1 MSSKGPSVIL
11 TPTQGM
17 LAIAIAVIALSY
29 LIYRFYFSGFFAGNF
44 SVAGETFVV
53 NASNKFVG
61 ILTKNPSVALD
72 VNGSVNIEENLEV
85 KGSVTIEENLEV
97 KGSVTIEENLE
108 VKGSVT
114 IEEVLQIPV
123 NYAGTVQEGAI
134 QFSTDTNS
142 LQVYKE
148 SDGWVEVGAAIPIAE
163 TEPGL
168 VGGVDD
174 PLNVTTFQNSF
185 NGGTTTVDSEA
196 TFNSATGAAAENA
209 IIRLTSDITCAS
221 TLTIPNKGL
230 WIDLNGF
237 TLTVPVSAAASI
249 VCQQNAKN
257 IYFSNGVIQ
266 YASTGTSGTSSALIS
281 ASNCFLT
288 IRNTTILHGEYAV
301 LITGTAG
308 NRLTFYTSGSTY
320 TIVKARSSNNNVYG
334 PIGLFGMATNDSY
347 IYVRNCTFDTLAGDT
362 YLNTATDRY
371 TVRGIV
377 RCANNTHLAGSCT
390 LTGCIINPAHRLQA
404 VFYSDVFSAV
414 GARGTFR
421 LNMDRNTIGPAGVV
435 EQLII
440 LIGFKPLNCFDSIYI
455 MENTFERMDSNK
467 GIMYVDATSGGSTD
481 VFIFNNTIPPMKAVS
496 GIAFESTYTREGNT
510 VNVVTPSP
518 HNFTVGYDVTLTGS
532 VGGLSNGAYIIQTI
546 VSPTEFTITDSV
558 SGSATGTTIVI
569 DNYATSTRKFVSKDG
584 IVRGP
589 SNMTSAYLQKYS
601 I

>member
-1 MSSKGPSVIL
+1 MSSKGVPITLTPNQRSIVIAISVI
-11 TPTQGM
+11 
-17 LAIAIAVIALSY
+17 IVVY
-29 LIYRFYFSGFFAGNF
+29 VIYRVYFSGFFAGNF
-44 SVAGETFVV
+44 SVAGQTFVV

-61 ILTKNPSVALD
+61 ILTNNPTVALD
-72 VNGSVNIEENLEV
+72 VNGSVKV
-85 KGSVTIEENLEV
+85 EENLEV

-123 NYAGTVQEGAI
+123 DYAGIVQEGAI

-148 SDGWVEVGAAIPIAE
+148 SDGWVEVGSGAAIPIAE

-185 NGGTTTVDSEA
+185 NGGTTTVNSEA
-196 TFNSATGAAAENA
+196 TFNSATAAAAENA

-266 YASTGTSGTSSALIS
+266 YASTGTAGSSSALIS
-281 ASNCFLT
+281 VSNCFLT
-288 IRNTTILHGEYAV
+288 IRNATILHGEYAV

-347 IYVRNCTFDTLAGDT
+347 IYARNCTFDTLVGDT
-362 YLNTATDRY
+362 FLNTATDRY

-377 RCANNTHLAGSCT
+377 RCINSTHLVGSCT

-404 VFYSDVFSAV
+404 VFYSDVFSTV

-440 LIGFKPLNCFDSIYI
+440 LIGFKPLNCFESIYI

-481 VFIFNNTIPPMKAVS
+481 VFIFNNTIPPMKSVS
-496 GIAFESTYTREGNT
+496 GIAFESTYIREGNT
-510 VNVVTPSP
+510 VNVITPSP
-518 HNFTVGYDVTLTGS
+518 HNFTVGYDVTLGGS

-546 VSPTEFTITDSV
+546 VSPTEFTIIDSV
-558 SGSATGTTIVI
+558 SGSATGTTTVV

-589 SNMTSAYLQKYS
+589 STLTSAYLQKYS